1 MINPVLQNYVSW
13 NYQQFFIVTDRIML
27 TVCCTCYVYET
38 LSSFTNTTTSANNE
52 FMQIPI
58 EINFY
63 KYNVMK

>member
-1 MINPVLQNYVSW
+1 
-13 NYQQFFIVTDRIML
+13 ML